1 MTMPAGRYYIGDLCY
16 VMHPEWDECVDLFF
30 PPDEQGFPG
39 GAEGEFTLK
48 DDRRFAS
55 FGTAY
60 GDGTYRSNLNT
71 FHSVDSGSIGCIRVE
86 DIRDTTYDLAR
97 IEELGAIVEFDQPF
111 EVSADQG
118 LLVFGHVEIETA
130 ADEDEEYNDEE
141 SDCFDEE

>member
-16 VMHPEWDECVDLFF
+16 VMHDAWDECVDLFF
-30 PPDEQGFPG
+30 PPDEKGFPG
-39 GAEGEFTLK
+39 GAEGEFVLK
-48 DDRRFAS
+48 DGRRFAS

-86 DIRDTTYDLAR
+86 DIRDNTYDSAK

-111 EVSADQG
+111 EVEADQG
-118 LLVFGHVEIETA
+118 LLIFGHVEIETA
-130 ADEDEEYNDEE
+130 ADEDEYNDEE
-141 SDCFDEE
+141 SDFFDEE